1 MFPQGN
7 TQEQAPA
14 LQNIERY
21 HMKFLRLFNILLL
34 LTFLSSCS
42 SGGSGISNLFP
53 TDTPLPAPPVTIE
66 SAPSADAALTAYLDA
81 FKADDYNKMYSMLSK
96 VSLDTVT
103 LEDFARRNRDA
114 LNEMS
119 AGSFD
124 YQILSSLVNPYSA
137 EISFHV
143 NYHTVL
149 VGDIERDIVAKFVL
163 ENNEW
168 KLNWDDGLIL
178 PELSGGN
185 VLRMDY
191 QIPSRGNIYDRD
203 GDVLSAQ
210 SDVYAFSIIPGNVTD
225 ESIGSLLSE
234 VRNLCGN
241 SIDDLA
247 EEIFNTPASWPI
259 PLCEASEEESARIR
273 SIWPAGL
280 QWTPYNDRYYFEQG
294 VGSHVVGFTSFISEE
309 NLEQYRRLGYQGS
322 ERIGSTGIEAWAE
335 DYLAGQHGGTLH
347 VFDQAGNPVTLVGE
361 SAPKAA
367 DAVYLTIDRE
377 LQKNAEKALR
387 GFTGAVVVLERDSG
401 RVLAMASSPGFDSN
415 MFAAQ
420 NPNGGAQYAALSQNS
435 PLLNRATQGQYPL
448 GSVFKIITMAA
459 GMESGLFEPERT
471 LDCQYEW
478 TKLPDQIRHDWTWQ
492 HCQDRLATG
501 RECNTS
507 DSVPSGMLTLPEGLM
522 RSCNP
527 FFWEIGY
534 TLYQNNRPN
543 DIANMARAFGLGQKT
558 GIEIPEEAGQILDT
572 NNDPIEVVNQAIG
585 QGTVQVTPLQVAR
598 FIAAIGNG
606 GTLYRPQLVER
617 IEPVEGG
624 DPILMFKPEAQGV
637 LPVQTFR
644 MDVIREA
651 MRWVVADSRGTAN
664 FRMRGLS
671 IPVAGKTGTA
681 ESGSGLP
688 HAWFAGY
695 TMAGESTGLPDL
707 AIAVIVENEGE
718 GSDYAAPIF
727 KRVVESY
734 YFGAPQSKLWFEET
748 IFGPTLT
755 ASPIGPTD
763 TPEP

>member
-1 MFPQGN
+1 MI
-7 TQEQAPA
+7 T
-14 LQNIERY
+14 ERY
-21 HMKFLRLFNILLL
+21 YMKFLRLFNILLL

-42 SGGSGISNLFP
+42 SAGNGGGIGLFP
-53 TDTPLPAPPVTIE
+53 TDTPLPPPIVNVTA
-66 SAPSADAALTAYLDA
+66 APSADAALTTYLDA
-81 FKADDYNKMYSMLSK
+81 FKADDYNTMYSMLSK

-143 NYHTVL
+143 NYHTAL
-149 VGDIERDIVAKFVL
+149 VGDLERDIVAKFAL

-168 KLNWDDGLIL
+168 KLNWDDSLIL

-203 GDVLSAQ
+203 GDVLAAQ

-225 ESIGSLLSE
+225 ESIGSLLSQ

-241 SIDDLA
+241 SIEDLA
-247 EEIFNTPASWPI
+247 AEIFNTPASFPI
-259 PLCEASEEESARIR
+259 PLCEASEEESAQIR
-273 SIWPAGL
+273 SSWPAGL

-294 VGSHVVGFTSFISEE
+294 VGSHVIGFTTFISEE

-322 ERIGSTGIEAWAE
+322 ERIGSTGIESFAE
-335 DYLAGQHGGTLH
+335 DYLAGQHGGTLY
-347 VFDQAGNPVTLVGE
+347 VVNPNDGAIVTLVGE
-361 SAPKAA
+361 RAPKAA

-387 GFTGAVVVLERDSG
+387 GFTGAVVVLERDTG

-420 NPNGGAQYAALSQNS
+420 NPNGGAQYAALSTNS

-459 GMESGLFEPERT
+459 GMESGLFVPEST
-471 LDCQYEW
+471 WDCQYEW
-478 TKLPDQIRHDWTWQ
+478 TRLPDQIRHDWTWQ
-492 HCQDRLATG
+492 HCQDRLASG
-501 RECNTS
+501 RECTSS
-507 DSVPSGMLTLPEGLM
+507 DSIPSGVLTLPEGLM

-558 GIEIPEEAGQILDT
+558 GIEIDEEAGQILDT
-572 NNDPIEVVNQAIG
+572 NNDPIEVVNQSIG

-598 FIAAIGNG
+598 FIAALGNG

-624 DPILMFKPEAQGV
+624 DPIVMFKPEAQGV
-637 LPVQTFR
+637 LPIQPFR
-644 MDVIREA
+644 MEVIQQA
-651 MRWVVADSRGTAN
+651 MISVVADSRGTAN

-671 IPVAGKTGTA
+671 IPIAGKTGTA

-695 TMAGESTGLPDL
+695 TMAGDSTGLPDI

>member
-1 MFPQGN
+1 
-7 TQEQAPA
+7 
-14 LQNIERY
+14 
-21 HMKFLRLFNILLL
+21 MKFLRWFNIVIL
-34 LTFLSSCS
+34 LTFLSACS
-42 SGGSGISNLFP
+42 SGGGGGIGLFP
-53 TDTPLPAPPVTIE
+53 TDTPLPPPPVTIE

-81 FKADDYNKMYSMLSK
+81 FKADDYNTMYSMLSK

-143 NYHTVL
+143 NYHTAL
-149 VGDIERDIVAKFVL
+149 VGDLERDIVAKFAL

-168 KLNWDDGLIL
+168 KLNWDDSLIL

-203 GDVLSAQ
+203 GDVLAAQ

-247 EEIFNTPASWPI
+247 AEIFNTPASFPI

-294 VGSHVVGFTSFISEE
+294 VGSHVIGFTTFISEE
-309 NLEQYRRLGYQGS
+309 NLEQYRRLGYHGS
-322 ERIGSTGIEAWAE
+322 ERIGSTGVESWAE
-335 DYLAGQHGGTLH
+335 DYLAGQHGGTLY
-347 VFDQAGNPVTLVGE
+347 VVNPNDGAIITRVGE
-361 SAPKAA
+361 SPPKAA

-387 GFTGAVVVLERDSG
+387 GFTGAVVVLERDTG

-459 GMESGLFEPERT
+459 GMESGLFVPEST
-471 LDCQYEW
+471 LDCQYDW
-478 TKLPDQIRHDWTWQ
+478 TRLPDQIRHDWTWQ
-492 HCQDRLATG
+492 HCQDRLAVG
-501 RECNTS
+501 RECTSS
-507 DSVPSGMLTLPEGLM
+507 DSIPSGTLTLPEGLM

-572 NNDPIEVVNQAIG
+572 NNDPIEVVNQSIG

-606 GTLYRPQLVER
+606 GTLYRPQLVEK

-624 DPILMFKPEAQGV
+624 DPILVFKPEAQGV
-637 LPVQTFR
+637 LPVQEFR

-651 MRWVVADSRGTAN
+651 MRMVVADSRGTAN

-695 TMAGESTGLPDL
+695 TLAGDSTGLPDI

-755 ASPIGPTD
+755 ASPIAPPD